1 MYIITDY
8 ESILYLHARNLHA
21 KNRLDFID
29 VGRIVDAIAAAL
41 NLRDNRDVHI
51 TFLREFLLREFL
63 IASRL
68 ADSIAGGLGDILRL
82 FGDVVGGGCG
92 GGRGSGRRRG
102 RGRECGADSSGAI
115 LTQ

>member
-1 MYIITDY
+1 MNQS
-8 ESILYLHARNLHA
+8 SILRARNLHA
-21 KNRLDFID
+21 ENRLDFIH

-41 NLRDNRDVHI
+41 NLRDNRHVHI
-51 TFLREFLLREFL
+51 TFLREFLLGEFL

-68 ADSIAGGLGDILRL
+68 ADGVAGGFGDILRL

-92 GGRGSGRRRG
+92 GRGSGRGRG
-102 RGRECGADSSGAI
+102 RGGERGERGADSSGAI

>member
-1 MYIITDY
+1 MYVIIIY
-8 ESILYLHARNLHA
+8 YSSILYLRARDFHAE
-21 KNRLDFID
+21 NRLDFIH
-29 VGRIVDAIAAAL
+29 VGRVVDAIAAAL

-51 TFLREFLLREFL
+51 TFLREFLLGEFL

-68 ADSIAGGLGDILRL
+68 ADGVAGGFGDILRL

-92 GGRGSGRRRG
+92 GRCGRGRG